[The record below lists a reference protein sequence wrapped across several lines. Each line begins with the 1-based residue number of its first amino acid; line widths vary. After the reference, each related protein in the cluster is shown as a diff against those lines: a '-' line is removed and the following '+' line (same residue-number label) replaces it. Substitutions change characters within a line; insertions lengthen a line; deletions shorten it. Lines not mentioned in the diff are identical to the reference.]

1 MSFDFFPDPK
11 QTHRLLLDEFEAGAW
26 VDIRQSLTKSDRDFI
41 TTGQNVR
48 IEGKAGKSA
57 KEDQTFSID
66 DVGGFEVERTTRLLE
81 RAIVGWSLEITPTR
95 DSFLKLNED
104 VAIALVNGIEAW
116 YSKSA
121 PERSDSKNG
130 PTPLQTLPEDG

>member
-11 QTHRLLLDEFEAGAW
+11 QTHRLLLDEFQDGVW
-26 VDIRQSLTKSDRDFI
+26 VDIRQSLTKADRDFI

-48 IEGKAGKSA
+48 IEGRTGKKAKDG
-57 KEDQTFSID
+57 QTFTMD

-81 RAIVGWSLEITPTR
+81 RAIVGWSLEAPLSR
-95 DSFLKLNED
+95 DFFLKLNED

-116 YSKSA
+116 YSMTA
-121 PERSDSKNG
+121 PERADSKNG
-130 PTPLQTLPEDG
+130 STPLQALPEEE